1 MAKLDLVGYWIFL
14 LLQRANVCS
23 VQAASMG
30 ELLLRPALR
39 RAKLSDSLTD
49 CPKVLLVI
57 CHCIDKLPPAYY
69 Q

>member
-39 RAKLSDSLTD
+39 RAKLSDSLAD
-49 CPKVLLVI
+49 LLKVLLI
-57 CHCIDKLPPAYY
+57 IRRCYNKLPRAYY